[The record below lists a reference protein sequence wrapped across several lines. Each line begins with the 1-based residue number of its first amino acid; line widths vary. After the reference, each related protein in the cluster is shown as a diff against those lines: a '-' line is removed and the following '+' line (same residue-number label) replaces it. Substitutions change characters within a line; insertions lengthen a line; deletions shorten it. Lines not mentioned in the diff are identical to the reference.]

1 MPNVLEPKH
10 EHSDLTFPK
19 DFLWGSATS
28 SFQVE
33 GNNTNSDWWDWEQK
47 NKPYDMR
54 SGVADDQYNLYEQ
67 DFTLAKKLG
76 QNAHRLSIEWARIE
90 PTEGVFDQNEIDH
103 YKKVLKSL
111 KEKNMTVMLTLW
123 HFTNPIWFAE
133 KGGWENSKASDYFA
147 RFVEKIVP
155 ELKNDVDL
163 WITLNEP
170 GVYAFMSYLGGD
182 DTGRWPPAKNSKVA
196 AVKVS
201 WNLARA
207 HKKAYK
213 IIHEIIPHAKVGIA
227 QNVSSFQPF
236 HKHSI
241 IEMVAVGISDIVTNH
256 SFYYLTNGYHDFLG
270 INYYFHRR
278 YNGENSLIPEVIDP
292 QTQKQEVSDLG
303 WEIYPEGLFDVL
315 ADLSDG
321 IPIYITEAG
330 IASTND
336 DRRTRFLIQYI
347 QEVYRAIQA
356 GIKIKGFFYWSL
368 IDNFE
373 WHRGFDPRFGL
384 VEVDY
389 ELLRTS
395 SSSKSK
401 SQTRTPRPSAY
412 VYKEI
417 IEHNGIPHALLKLLG
432 HSLNVKQ
439 ELEKMEM

>member
-1 MPNVLEPKH
+1 MPNAPEPKH
-10 EHSDLTFPK
+10 EHANLEFPK
-19 DFLWGSATS
+19 GFLWGSATS
-28 SFQVE
+28 AFQVE
-33 GNNTNSDWWDWEQK
+33 GNNINSDWWHWEQK
-47 NKPYDMR
+47 NKSFAFR
-54 SGVADDQYNLYEQ
+54 SGQACDQYNLYEE
-67 DFTLAKKLG
+67 DFKLAKKLG

-90 PTEGVFDQNEIDH
+90 PVEGQFDQNEIDH

-111 KEKNMTVMLTLW
+111 KDQKMTVMLTLW
-123 HFTNPIWFAE
+123 HFTNPEWLAQ
-133 KGGWENSKASDYFA
+133 KGGWENSKSADYFA

-155 ELKNDVDL
+155 EIKEYVDL
-163 WITLNEP
+163 WITVNEP
-170 GVYAFMSYLGGD
+170 GVYAFMGYLGGD
-182 DTGRWPPAKNSKVA
+182 NIGPWPPAKKSNLAALKVT
-196 AVKVS
+196 

-213 IIHEIIPHAKVGIA
+213 AIHKIIPNTKVGMS

-236 HKHSI
+236 HKHSFR
-241 IEMVAVGISDIVTNH
+241 EMFAVGISDIVTNH

-278 YNGENSLIPEVIDP
+278 YNAENSFIPEVIDP
-292 QTQKQEVSDLG
+292 ETQKQEVSDLG

-321 IPIYITEAG
+321 LPIYITEAG

-384 VEVDY
+384 VEVNY
-389 ELLRTS
+389 ENQKRNV
-395 SSSKSK
+395 
-401 SQTRTPRPSAY
+401 RPSAY

-417 IEHNGIPHALLKLLG
+417 IEHNGIPHDLLKLLG
-432 HSLNVKQ
+432 HTLNVSK
-439 ELEKMEM
+439 ELEKMDI